1 MSSFHS
7 SASCRPRSAS
17 CRPQN
22 DYIESFLKQQH
33 NEKNRILSTTEH
45 GLP

>member
-22 DYIESFLKQQH
+22 ALINVTAFRVD
-33 NEKNRILSTTEH
+33 
-45 GLP
+45 